1 MKKKEPI
8 KKNKGATYSKTEATI
23 MFDKPIGN
31 TEAKDM
37 IKNFKIK
44 PHKFKDIVW
53 AEFDRTFLTGLC
65 NDVHVLN
72 IKFFIGVAPVDTVD
86 PKKSEYPLI
95 MMQVKRD
102 DIFVEGIL
110 TTGYNYYSANSL
122 CPPPNDGTCGN
133 VE

>member
-1 MKKKEPI
+1 MKKEQPI
-8 KKNKGATYSKTEATI
+8 KKSKGAKNKAAA

-31 TEAKDM
+31 SAAKDM

-44 PHKFKDIVW
+44 PNKFKDIVW
-53 AEFDRTFLTGLC
+53 AEFDRTFLASLC
-65 NDVHVLN
+65 NEPHVLS
-72 IKFFIGVAPVDTVD
+72 IKFFIGVAPVDPVE

-95 MMQVKRD
+95 VMQVKRD
-102 DIFVEGIL
+102 DIIVAGLL